1 LDKPIINSLLDLDKY
16 KLTMCQIVHDL
27 HPTVDVTY
35 SFSNRTTDVPLAQ
48 YIDIDELK
56 EQIDH
61 IKSIRFNYD
70 ELTYL
75 SSQPEFKPE
84 FINFLATQ
92 NYNVDFA
99 ISKNKNQIGLE
110 FSGKWESAILYETL
124 ILSLINEMFGRNIV
138 KCLNNF
144 KLRGVDNPFNKLVD
158 KLYLIKE
165 HSDAGIKFIEFGTRR
180 RYSQEWQKQVIQCCK
195 ELAPNNIIGTSNY
208 WMAKEFNLKPIG
220 TVAHEWFQV
229 RSALDQKIY
238 GTHIDS
244 FSISS
249 LPCRDTQIKSIN
261 AWLDYY
267 GKPLSII
274 LTDTFGTKSF
284 IKDFTLKLAYNCLGT
299 RQDSGDPVK
308 FANTMI
314 DRYNNMGIDPKDK
327 TIVFSDGLTVDKII
341 SLYKEFGDKI
351 NVVFGWGTDL
361 TNSVGIKPLSI
372 VIKATRANGIETC
385 KLSDNLNKAIGSPET
400 IRKYIQVFQ
409 PEQTNDEVVY

>member
-1 LDKPIINSLLDLDKY
+1 
-16 KLTMCQIVHDL
+16 
-27 HPTVDVTY
+27 
-35 SFSNRTTDVPLAQ
+35 
-48 YIDIDELK
+48 
-56 EQIDH
+56 
-61 IKSIRFNYD
+61 
-70 ELTYL
+70 
-75 SSQPEFKPE
+75 
-84 FINFLATQ
+84 
-92 NYNVDFA
+92 
-99 ISKNKNQIGLE
+99 
-110 FSGKWESAILYETL
+110 
-124 ILSLINEMFGRNIV
+124 MFGRNIM
-138 KCLNNF
+138 KCLNDINYNDSIA
-144 KLRGVDNPFNKLVD
+144 KLMRKLE
-158 KLYLIKE
+158 LIRQ
-165 HSDAGIKFIEFGTRR
+165 HPGIKFIEFGTRR
-180 RYSQEWQKQVIQCCK
+180 RHSFKWQQDVIQVCMMM
-195 ELAPNNIIGTSNY
+195 AHNNLIGTSNY
-208 WMAKEFNLKPIG
+208 WIAKQFGLNPIG
-220 TVAHEWFQV
+220 TQAHEWFQV

-238 GTHIDS
+238 FGNHLDS